1 MAFRV
6 NLHRAFL
13 RIVSHNCGTTNWT
26 RLPMNSYRNHFSS
39 IPMTFIEG
47 DVDGNRVEVV
57 AKEGDVLVNVA
68 LDNDVDI
75 EAACGGELA
84 CSTCHCILSKALFDQ
99 VPSKLEEEDDMLD
112 LAIGLT
118 DTSRLSCQLKVT
130 EAFRDAEIII
140 PEE

>member
-1 MAFRV
+1 MRLSLSLRRV
-6 NLHRAFL
+6 IRAHHIYGSIPSRMPSF
-13 RIVSHNCGTTNWT
+13 IYVS
-26 RLPMNSYRNHFSS
+26 HFSS

-47 DVDGNRVEVV
+47 DADGNRVEVL

-84 CSTCHCILSKALFDQ
+84 CSTCHCILSQALFDR
-99 VPSKLEEEDDMLD
+99 VPGKQEEEDDMLD
-112 LAIGLT
+112 LAVGLT